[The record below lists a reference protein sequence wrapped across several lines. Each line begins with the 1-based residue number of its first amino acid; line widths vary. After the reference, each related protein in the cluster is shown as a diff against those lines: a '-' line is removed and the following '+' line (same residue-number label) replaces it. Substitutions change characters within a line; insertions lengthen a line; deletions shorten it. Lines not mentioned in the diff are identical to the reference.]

1 LNGRTGQSS
10 SAGTSHLGLWLAP
23 LVWMALIF
31 AVSGTPADRIPKAGA
46 WDQLVKKGGHML
58 AYALLTILWLRPL
71 GARLPT
77 RPAAFLACSIAL
89 LYAISDEYHQTFV
102 PGRNGNGFDVMVDGV
117 GVLGALLAWGWVGR
131 RRRSG
136 AA

>member
-1 LNGRTGQSS
+1 
-10 SAGTSHLGLWLAP
+10 LAP

-31 AVSGTPADRIPKAGA
+31 AVSGTPADRIPKVGG

-71 GARLPT
+71 EARLPA
-77 RPAAFLACSIAL
+77 RRAAFLACSIAL

-102 PGRNGNGFDVMVDGV
+102 PGRNGNGVDVMIDGV
-117 GVLGALLAWGWVGR
+117 GVLGALLGWHLAGWR
-131 RRRSG
+131 RRTDEI
-136 AA
+136 